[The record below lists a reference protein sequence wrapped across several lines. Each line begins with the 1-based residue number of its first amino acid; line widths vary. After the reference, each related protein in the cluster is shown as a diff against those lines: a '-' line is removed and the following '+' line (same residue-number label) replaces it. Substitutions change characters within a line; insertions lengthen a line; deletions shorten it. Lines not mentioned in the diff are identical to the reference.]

1 MRTGRH
7 SGRKSEISSAI
18 HAASISVGYPEND
31 KFQRFFSLDAEDL
44 LIDPT
49 YPGLPRPRTEDFLMV
64 EILLSSGTDPDK
76 KNRLRCELL
85 NQLNLAGVSPNDVMV
100 LFTELDRACSSYG
113 NGALAPPVVAD

>member
-1 MRTGRH
+1 MPLFTITMRTGRH

-49 YPGLPRPRTEDFLMV
+49 YPGLPRPRTEDFLRVCLNNQFFGMV
-64 EILLSSGTDPDK
+64 VRVTGLMDDG
-76 KNRLRCELL
+76 
-85 NQLNLAGVSPNDVMV
+85 
-100 LFTELDRACSSYG
+100 
-113 NGALAPPVVAD
+113 